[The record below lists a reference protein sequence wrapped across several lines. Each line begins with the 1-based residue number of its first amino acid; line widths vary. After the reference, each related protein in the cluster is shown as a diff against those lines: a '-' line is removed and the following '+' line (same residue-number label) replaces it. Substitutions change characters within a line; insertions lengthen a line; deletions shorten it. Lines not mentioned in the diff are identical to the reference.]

1 MQVKHRYNSTQ
12 RQHYLLEKHYSF
24 KLKPRLLYVGS
35 LDKQGGWREE
45 SHAHDFLELIFITD
59 GRGTATIG
67 GTEWEIGRGNIL
79 IYNAGVSHCE
89 KSSQDDPME
98 ARFIAYDKLEI
109 TDLPPNWLL
118 PPSYGYVYSA
128 GDMYDTFDRFFGSL
142 LREFEQRDRFYM
154 EIAQNMSR
162 TLLMYLFRLINKT
175 ENAAGL
181 LDSGRIM
188 DSVLAYIDAHYAE
201 DISLEDLS
209 RECYVNKY
217 YLSHLFSRVRGESVG
232 KYIQKRRLDEARRL
246 LTGTALSVREVAEA
260 VGFPD
265 ISYFCRVF
273 KKEVGV
279 TPLTYRAGEKTEK
292 NSQDH
297 PFAGG
302 LDY

>member
-1 MQVKHRYNSTQ
+1 MQIKHRYNSAQ
-12 RQHYLLEKHYSF
+12 RQHYLLETHYSF

-45 SHAHDFLELIFITD
+45 PHAHEFFEMVFITD
-59 GRGTATIG
+59 GHGTAMIG
-67 GTEWEIGRGNIL
+67 EAEYEIGRGDIL

-89 KSSQDDPME
+89 KSSRDDPME

-118 PPSYGYVYSA
+118 PPSYGCIFPA
-128 GDMYDTFDRFFGSL
+128 GEMYGMFDQLFTSL
-142 LREFEQRDRFYM
+142 LREFEQKERFYM
-154 EIAQNMSR
+154 EIAQNTSR

-175 ENAAGL
+175 ENAESL

-188 DSVLAYIDAHYAE
+188 DTVVTYIDTHYAE
-201 DISLEDLS
+201 EITLEDLA

-232 KYIQKRRLDEARRL
+232 KYIQRRRLCEAKRL
-246 LTGTALSVREVAEA
+246 LSETDNSVREVAEA

-273 KKEVGV
+273 KKETGV
-279 TPLTYRAGEKTEK
+279 TPLTFRSGEKEAAK
-292 NSQDH
+292 K
-297 PFAGG
+297 
-302 LDY
+302 

>member
-1 MQVKHRYNSTQ
+1 MQVKHRYNSTL

-45 SHAHDFLELIFITD
+45 PHSHDFLEMIFITD

-67 GTEWEIGRGNIL
+67 GTEWEVSRGDIL
-79 IYNAGVSHCE
+79 IYNACVTHCE

-118 PPSYGYVYSA
+118 PPSYGYIYSA
-128 GDMYDTFDRFFGSL
+128 GDMYDTFDRFFEIL
-142 LREFEQRDRFYM
+142 LREFEQQERFYM
-154 EIAQNMSR
+154 DIAQNMSR
-162 TLLMYLFRLINKT
+162 TLLMYIFRLIYKT
-175 ENAAGL
+175 ENADGL

-188 DSVLAYIDAHYAE
+188 DSVIAYIDAHYAE

-209 RECYVNKY
+209 KKCYVNKY

-232 KYIQKRRLDEARRL
+232 KYIQRRRLSEAKRL
-246 LTGTALSVREVAEA
+246 LIETGLSVREIAEA
-260 VGFPD
+260 VGFSD
-265 ISYFCRVF
+265 FSYFCRVF
-273 KKEVGV
+273 KKEVGA
-279 TPLTYRAGEKTEK
+279 TPLTYRASKK
-292 NSQDH
+292 K
-297 PFAGG
+297 
-302 LDY
+302 

>member
-45 SHAHDFLELIFITD
+45 PHAHEFFELVFITD
-59 GRGTATIG
+59 GHGTAVIG
-67 GTEWEIGRGNIL
+67 DTEYAVGRGDIL
-79 IYNAGVSHCE
+79 IYNAGVSHFE

-109 TDLPPNWLL
+109 TELPPNWLL
-118 PPSYGYVYSA
+118 PPSYGSVFPA
-128 GDMYDTFDRFFGSL
+128 GDMYDTFDRYFSSL
-142 LREFEQRDRFYM
+142 LREFEQKERFYM
-154 EIAQNMSR
+154 EIAQNMAR

-188 DSVLAYIDAHYAE
+188 DTVVTYIDAHYAE
-201 DISLEDLS
+201 EITLEDLA
-209 RECYVNKY
+209 RECYANKY

-232 KYIQKRRLDEARRL
+232 KYIQNRRLCEAKRL
-246 LTGTALSVREVAEA
+246 LGETTLSVREIAER

-273 KKEVGV
+273 KKEVGQ
-279 TPLTYRAGEKTEK
+279 TPLTYRAAAREAPKG
-292 NSQDH
+292 
-297 PFAGG
+297 
-302 LDY
+302 